1 MQSSEELNR
10 KEGGTPS
17 GKKLI
22 VIKEYDITEGIEKSQ
37 NSKIISLLNMENLG
51 LENIRKISL
60 CRQTTI
66 ADLLKSLSGEVMF

>member
-1 MQSSEELNR
+1 MISLRESTN
-10 KEGGTPS
+10 
-17 GKKLI
+17 
-22 VIKEYDITEGIEKSQ
+22 IK

-60 CRQTTI
+60 CRQATI

>member
-22 VIKEYDITEGIEKSQ
+22 VIKEYDITEGIDKSQ

-51 LENIRKISL
+51 SENIRKISL
-60 CRQTTI
+60 CRQATI

>member
-10 KEGGTPS
+10 KGGTPS

-22 VIKEYDITEGIEKSQ
+22 VIKEYDITEGIDKSQ

-60 CRQTTI
+60 CRQ
-66 ADLLKSLSGEVMF
+66 AQ